1 MSGRL
6 LALDPGGTTGWSLWE
21 YDSIT
26 PLRPIE
32 HGQIVGGVEGFI
44 EWWKDSGIEY
54 EFDEVVSESYRLD
67 GRTPKPDVT
76 PLRIEG
82 ALAVLWPE
90 VVYQPNTYKAIVTD
104 ERIKALG
111 LWWPGQQHARDS
123 LRHAWARM
131 KHLKHMPTLLAGG
144 WGPKRKPVA

>member
-1 MSGRL
+1 MSYTL
-6 LALDPGGTTGWSLWE
+6 LALDPGGTTGYSLWV

-26 PLRPIE
+26 PLRPLE
-32 HGQIVGGVEGFI
+32 HGQITGGVDGFI
-44 EWWKDSGIEY
+44 EGWRYLDANWDI
-54 EFDEVVSESYRLD
+54 DEVVSESYRLD

-82 ALAVLWPE
+82 ALAVLRPDT
-90 VVYQPNTYKAIVTD
+90 VYQPNTYKSIVTD

-111 LWWPGQQHARDS
+111 LWWPGEQHARDS

-131 KHLKHMPTLLAGG
+131 RHLKHMPTLLAG
-144 WGPKRKPVA
+144 WPPKRKPTA